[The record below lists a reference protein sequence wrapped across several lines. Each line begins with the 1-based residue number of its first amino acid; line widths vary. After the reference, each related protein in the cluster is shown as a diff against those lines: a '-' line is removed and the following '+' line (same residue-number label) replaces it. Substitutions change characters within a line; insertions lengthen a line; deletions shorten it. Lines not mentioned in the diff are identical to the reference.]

1 MALVQ
6 KLGMVIHPVD
16 DLESAVAFYRDALEL
31 TLKFR
36 DGDRFCAFDVG
47 GVTLALA
54 AGEERLTPVPAISL
68 KVTDLDAALSR
79 LLAAG
84 ARLLRGPEQGPH
96 ERRAVL
102 ADPSGNALLLYASPR

>member
-1 MALVQ
+1 MPLVQ
-6 KLGMVIHPVD
+6 KLGMLIHPVD

-31 TLKFR
+31 PLKFR

-54 AGEERLTPVPAISL
+54 AGEEKLTPGPAVSL
-68 KVTDLDAALSR
+68 KLADLDAALSR

-84 ARLLRGPEQGPH
+84 ARLLRGPEDGPH
-96 ERRAVL
+96 ERRAVV
-102 ADPSGNALLLYASPR
+102 ADASGNALILYSAK